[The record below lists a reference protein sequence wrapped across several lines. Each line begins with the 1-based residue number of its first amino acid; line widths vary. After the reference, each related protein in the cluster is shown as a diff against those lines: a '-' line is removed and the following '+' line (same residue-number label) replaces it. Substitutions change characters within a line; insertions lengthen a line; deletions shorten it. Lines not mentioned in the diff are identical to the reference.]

1 LEFFN
6 RKQTNK
12 MSKKKSKRTRNIVLI
27 ILGLVV
33 IAIVSSV
40 FFAKPVDQKIKVAV
54 NKATKRDIVET
65 VYASGKL
72 FPATEVEISSNV
84 SGTIVELLVEV
95 GQNVKE
101 GQLLAKIDPEALSSM
116 VQRAEATT
124 NSARAQL
131 ENIRAQKDQLTVQ
144 LNNAKLILDRNKR
157 LLDDGV
163 ISSLEFEASETNY
176 KSIQANIQAIEKSI
190 LSAQYNVASTD
201 ATVREQKKNLSQT
214 LIYAPM
220 SGVVT
225 KVNKKKGEQVV
236 GTIQMAGTPIM
247 NIANLNS
254 IEVRVDVNERD
265 ILNVSLGDTA
275 DIELDAYQGRKF
287 WGVVT
292 RIANTATNLSAIQLT
307 SDQVTNFEVRVL
319 VSQSSY
325 RDLQTSDERSPFRAG
340 LSASCEIR
348 TNTLSSV
355 LSVPIASVTTR
366 EDELDAKKKEYNKK
380 KGVEEQKN
388 TQKEAEL
395 KEYVFIQTSDS
406 VAMKEVKTG
415 IQNDAFIQITEGLK
429 EGDVIVVAPY
439 EAVSK
444 KLKAGTKIQ
453 VVKEEE
459 LYEDAKSWKK

>member
-1 LEFFN
+1 MANKKNKN
-6 RKQTNK
+6 RSYLWIT
-12 MSKKKSKRTRNIVLI
+12 IVAV
-27 ILGLVV
+27 VV
-33 IAIVSSV
+33 IALLAVFFRKPKDSSV
-40 FFAKPVDQKIKVAV
+40 KVAV
-54 NKATKRDIVET
+54 DKAAKRSIVET

-101 GQLLAKIDPEALSSM
+101 GQLLAKIDPEALVSI
-116 VQRAEATT
+116 VERAEATT

-131 ENIRAQKDQLTVQ
+131 ENIKAQKQQLVVQ
-144 LNNAKLILDRNKR
+144 MNNAKIIMDRNR
-157 LLDDGV
+157 QLLNDGV
-163 ISSLEFEASETNY
+163 ISKAEFEVSETNY
-176 KSIQANIQAIEKSI
+176 NSIQANIQAVEKSI

-214 LIYAPM
+214 YIYAPM

-265 ILNVSLGDTA
+265 ILNVTMGDTA
-275 DIELDAYQGRKF
+275 DIELDAYPGRKF
-287 WGVVT
+287 WGIVT
-292 RIANTATNLSAIQLT
+292 RIANTANNLSAIQLT

-319 VSQSSY
+319 MSQSSY
-325 RDLQTSDERSPFRAG
+325 KDLQITDDKPPFRAG
-340 LSASCEIR
+340 LSAAIEVK
-348 TNTLSSV
+348 TNTLYNI
-355 LSVPIASVTTR
+355 LSVPIAAVTAR
-366 EDELDAKKKEYNKK
+366 EDELEAKKKIYNKK
-380 KGVEEQKN
+380 AGNEEDS
-388 TQKEAEL
+388 KEGSKEMEL
-395 KEYVFIQTSDS
+395 KEYVFLQVADS
-406 VAMKEVKTG
+406 IVMKQVKTG
-415 IQNDAFIQITEGLK
+415 IQDDSYIEIK
-429 EGDVIVVAPY
+429 EGISEGSVIIVAPY

-444 KLKAGTKIQ
+444 KLKAGSKIK

-459 LYEDAKSWKK
+459 LYEDSKKSWSK

>member
-1 LEFFN
+1 MANKKNKN
-6 RKQTNK
+6 R
-12 MSKKKSKRTRNIVLI
+12 SYLW
-27 ILGLVV
+27 
-33 IAIVSSV
+33 IAIVTVVVITLLAVFFRKPKDSSV
-40 FFAKPVDQKIKVAV
+40 KVAV
-54 NKATKRDIVET
+54 DKAAKRSIVET

-101 GQLLAKIDPEALSSM
+101 GQLLAKIDPEALVSI
-116 VQRAEATT
+116 VERAEATT

-131 ENIRAQKDQLTVQ
+131 ENIKAQKQQLVVQ
-144 LNNAKLILDRNKR
+144 MNNAKIIMDRNR
-157 LLDDGV
+157 QLLNDGV
-163 ISSLEFEASETNY
+163 ISKAEFEVSETNY
-176 KSIQANIQAIEKSI
+176 NSIQANIQAVEKSI

-214 LIYAPM
+214 YIYAPM

-265 ILNVSLGDTA
+265 ILNVSMGDTA
-275 DIELDAYQGRKF
+275 DIELDAYPGRKF
-287 WGVVT
+287 WGIVT
-292 RIANTATNLSAIQLT
+292 RIANTANNLSAIQLT

-319 VSQSSY
+319 MSQSSY
-325 RDLQTSDERSPFRAG
+325 KDLQITDDKPPFRAG
-340 LSASCEIR
+340 LSAAIEVK
-348 TNTLSSV
+348 TNTLYNI
-355 LSVPIASVTTR
+355 LSVPIAAVTAR
-366 EDELDAKKKEYNKK
+366 EDELEAKKKVYNKK
-380 KGVEEQKN
+380 AGNEEDS
-388 TQKEAEL
+388 KEGSKEMEL
-395 KEYVFIQTSDS
+395 KEYVFLQVADS
-406 VAMKEVKTG
+406 IVMKQVKTG
-415 IQNDAFIQITEGLK
+415 IQDDSYIEIK
-429 EGDVIVVAPY
+429 EGISEGSVIIVAPY

-444 KLKAGTKIQ
+444 KLKAGSKIK

-459 LYEDAKSWKK
+459 LYEDSKKSWSK

>member
-1 LEFFN
+1 MAN
-6 RKQTNK
+6 
-12 MSKKKSKRTRNIVLI
+12 KKKKNRSYLWI
-27 ILGLVV
+27 IITAIVV
-33 IAIVSSV
+33 IVIVALFLRKPKDSS
-40 FFAKPVDQKIKVAV
+40 IKVSV
-54 NKATKRDIVET
+54 DKAAKRSIVET

-101 GQLLAKIDPEALSSM
+101 GQLLAKIDPEALVSI
-116 VQRAEATT
+116 VERAEATT

-131 ENIRAQKDQLTVQ
+131 DNIKAQKQQLIVQ
-144 LNNAKLILDRNKR
+144 LNNAKIIMDRNKQ
-157 LLDDGV
+157 LLNDGV
-163 ISSLEFEASETNY
+163 ISKAEFEISETNY
-176 KSIQANIQAIEKSI
+176 NSIQANIQAVEKSI

-214 LIYAPM
+214 YIYAPM

-265 ILNVSLGDTA
+265 ILNVSMGDTA
-275 DIELDAYQGRKF
+275 DIELDAYPGRKF

-292 RIANTATNLSAIQLT
+292 RIANTANNLSAIQLT

-319 VSQSSY
+319 MSQSSY
-325 RDLQTSDERSPFRAG
+325 KDLQLSDDKPPFRAG
-340 LSASCEIR
+340 LSAAIEVK
-348 TNTLSSV
+348 TNTLYNI
-355 LSVPIASVTTR
+355 LSVPIAAVTAR
-366 EDELDAKKKEYNKK
+366 EDELEAKKKVYNKK
-380 KGVEEQKN
+380 AGNEEDN
-388 TQKEAEL
+388 KEGSKETEL
-395 KEYVFIQTSDS
+395 KEYVFLQQADS
-406 VAMKEVKTG
+406 VVMKQVKTG
-415 IQNDAFIQITEGLK
+415 IQDDSYIELK
-429 EGDVIVVAPY
+429 EGLNEGAVIIVAPY

-444 KLKAGTKIQ
+444 KLKAGSKIK

-459 LYEDAKSWKK
+459 LYDDNKKSKVK

>member
-1 LEFFN
+1 MANKKNKN
-6 RKQTNK
+6 R
-12 MSKKKSKRTRNIVLI
+12 SYLWIAIVAV
-27 ILGLVV
+27 VV
-33 IAIVSSV
+33 IALLAVFFRKPKDSSV
-40 FFAKPVDQKIKVAV
+40 KVAV
-54 NKATKRDIVET
+54 DKAAKRSIVET

-101 GQLLAKIDPEALSSM
+101 GQLLAKIDPEALVSI
-116 VQRAEATT
+116 VERAEATT

-131 ENIRAQKDQLTVQ
+131 ENIKAQKQQLVVQ
-144 LNNAKLILDRNKR
+144 MNNAKIIMDRNR
-157 LLDDGV
+157 QLLNDGV
-163 ISSLEFEASETNY
+163 ISKAEFEVSETNY
-176 KSIQANIQAIEKSI
+176 NSIQANIQAVEKSI

-214 LIYAPM
+214 YIYAPM

-265 ILNVSLGDTA
+265 ILNVSMGDTA
-275 DIELDAYQGRKF
+275 DIELDAYPGRKF
-287 WGVVT
+287 WGIVT
-292 RIANTATNLSAIQLT
+292 RIANTANNLSAIQLT

-319 VSQSSY
+319 MSQSSY
-325 RDLQTSDERSPFRAG
+325 KDLQITDDKPPFRAG
-340 LSASCEIR
+340 LSAAIEVK
-348 TNTLSSV
+348 TNTLYNI
-355 LSVPIASVTTR
+355 LSVPIAAVTAR
-366 EDELDAKKKEYNKK
+366 EDELEAKKKVYNKK
-380 KGVEEQKN
+380 AGNEEDS
-388 TQKEAEL
+388 KEGSKEMEL
-395 KEYVFIQTSDS
+395 KEYVFLQVADS
-406 VAMKEVKTG
+406 IVMKQVKTG
-415 IQNDAFIQITEGLK
+415 IQDDSYIEIK
-429 EGDVIVVAPY
+429 EGISEGSVIIVAPY

-444 KLKAGTKIQ
+444 KLKAGSKIK

-459 LYEDAKSWKK
+459 LYEDSKKSWSK